1 MSAYRCMAPAR
12 SCRYCCS
19 GPLVSL
25 SSIAILMLSGIG
37 TWLSLSYLAISNSH
51 VVKDSSNLFSLNCGF
66 KSFVR
71 YPTLRVPSG
80 IEKRLCSCLH
90 VSRPTACSVCCLQR
104 TAACPWQMLIV
115 GSVGLC

>member
-37 TWLSLSYLAISNSH
+37 AWLSLSYLA
-51 VVKDSSNLFSLNCGF
+51 KF
-66 KSFVR
+66 
-71 YPTLRVPSG
+71 
-80 IEKRLCSCLH
+80 
-90 VSRPTACSVCCLQR
+90 ACSKGLLKFVLVELWFQKLCKVPD
-104 TAACPWQMLIV
+104 AACTKWY
-115 GSVGLC
+115 